1 MVFGLM
7 VLGCLGVPAAFASSL
22 VTPPPPTTGLQDW
35 PPAATTGPGTRGLP
49 VSDQHSLR
57 ALSLGDHLPGRPR
70 LLPLQAFLPEVSIPD
85 HLPER
90 LPAPVFN
97 LRVVKWPLQF
107 IILSPEEDTD
117 PYFTAVNIPS
127 RIKISYLRAEV
138 PVPWE
143 CYNSIG
149 RHRRAYATNYRDIIL
164 LVEDEASINLTNVTL
179 QEEESEVH
187 LPLQQRSH
195 LDYMEWSLR
204 LRLSDLSSEV
214 RRTRCIQSLH
224 DNYSLRSTQQPGWR
238 VISRGEILVLVRC
251 HHITVRPLLSASTCS
266 EQLAVQ
272 DEESRPWRLHARNRL
287 LTDFGVKV
295 PCGSPS
301 PVLAIIPGHGGG

>member
-127 RIKISYLRAEV
+127 RKKISYLRPEV
-138 PVPWE
+138 PLPRE

-149 RHRRAYATNYRDIIL
+149 RHRRAYAMNYSDIL
-164 LVEDEASINLTNVTL
+164 LLLEDEASINLTNVTL
-179 QEEESEVH
+179 QEEVSEVH
-187 LPLQQRSH
+187 FPLQQRTH
-195 LDYMEWSLR
+195 LYYMEWSLR

-214 RRTRCIQSLH
+214 RRTRCIHSLH
-224 DNYSLRSTQQPGWR
+224 YDYSLRSTQQPGWR
-238 VISRGEILVLVRC
+238 VISRG
-251 HHITVRPLLSASTCS
+251 
-266 EQLAVQ
+266 
-272 DEESRPWRLHARNRL
+272 
-287 LTDFGVKV
+287 
-295 PCGSPS
+295 
-301 PVLAIIPGHGGG
+301 